1 MRPALI
7 WNAFEE
13 RKREKHT
20 MDFADVEYAAL
31 HLLVERS
38 PDGSL
43 HPTECARTI
52 AARFDEVL
60 VDEYQDINHLQNT
73 IFEALSGQGE
83 RLFVV
88 GDVKQSIYGFRQASP
103 EIFLDRIRRYPA
115 FDGQTSPSE
124 NHFGS
129 EFPQPGRGLRG
140 G

>member
-1 MRPALI
+1 MELLLECVRRYLECL
-7 WNAFEE
+7 EE

-103 EIFLDRIRRYPA
+103 RDLSRPHPAVSCLRRA
-115 FDGQTSPSE
+115 DISF
-124 NHFGS
+124 
-129 EFPQPGRGLRG
+129 
-140 G
+140 